1 MQEAKSV
8 LLYNRSVTVTVLLF
22 ASVAEKAGRRSVE
35 LPSADGDTVHSV
47 CERLFAGYPD
57 LRAFA
62 PRLLYAI
69 NEEYA
74 RADDPVPPGATL
86 ALIPPVSG
94 GQ

>member
-1 MQEAKSV
+1 MP
-8 LLYNRSVTVTVLLF
+8 YNRTMTVTVLLF

-35 LPSADGDTVHSV
+35 VPSGEGDTVRAV
-47 CERLFAGYPD
+47 CERLFDSYPD

-62 PRLLYAI
+62 PRLVYAI

-74 RADDPVPPGATL
+74 HADDPVPPGATL

-94 GQ
+94 GQEC